1 MEIEIPLSPSKVF
14 YSITKG
20 LIIIVPLCVW
30 GGGGRGYM
38 FMCEQVHMHAHACE
52 EQGTTLFVV

>member
-20 LIIIVPLCVW
+20 LIIIVPLCVGGE
-30 GGGGRGYM
+30 GGGDTCSCVNRYICM
-38 FMCEQVHMHAHACE
+38 HMHVKNRG
-52 EQGTTLFVV
+52 QPYL